1 MEICHDGV
9 SHETDDAVLFYFD
22 ERDVW
27 IPKSVINDYD
37 GLVVEVESW
46 FAEKEELEGYM
57 S

>member
-1 MEICHDGV
+1 MEICHDGI

-37 GLVVEVESW
+37 GLVVEVEPW

-57 S
+57 V

>member
-1 MEICHDGV
+1 MEICHDGI
-9 SHETDDAVLFYFD
+9 SHETESTVLFYFD

-37 GLVVEVESW
+37 DLVVEVEAW
-46 FAEKEELEGYM
+46 FAEKEGLEGYM